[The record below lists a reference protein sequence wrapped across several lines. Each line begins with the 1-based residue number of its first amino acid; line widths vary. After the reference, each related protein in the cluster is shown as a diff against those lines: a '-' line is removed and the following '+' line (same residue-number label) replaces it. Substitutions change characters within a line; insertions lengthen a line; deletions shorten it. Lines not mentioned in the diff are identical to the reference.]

1 MGISWKGGSQKRF
14 KMDYLWIWRSPPV
27 WEMLFFFLENIL
39 WKLKYRFYIDIIS
52 KKPQYTANYHIA
64 FGCFGFS
71 VQATLE
77 EKRRVRHKLL
87 PVWPMPGQ
95 AELRYHR
102 WPTRSWYKWGRC
114 MYMSNYMC
122 IFTIVYTFQHLDMEN
137 ACMLINKGKQVHI

>member
-1 MGISWKGGSQKRF
+1 MHAYGYFLKGGDPKSDLKWTTCEFGGRPQFEKCSF
-14 KMDYLWIWRSPPV
+14 Y
-27 WEMLFFFLENIL
+27 FLENIL

-114 MYMSNYMC
+114 IC
-122 IFTIVYTFQHLDMEN
+122 QTTCVYSQLYIHFN
-137 ACMLINKGKQVHI
+137 I